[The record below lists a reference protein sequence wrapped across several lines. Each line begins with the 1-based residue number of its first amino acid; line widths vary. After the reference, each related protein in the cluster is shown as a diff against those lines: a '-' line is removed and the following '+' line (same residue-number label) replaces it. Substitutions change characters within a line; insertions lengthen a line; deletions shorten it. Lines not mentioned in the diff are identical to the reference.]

1 MGVIRSGSNKRLPS
15 PQPSPKGRG
24 GRPRCLALYIDL
36 IDRFDYGSSS
46 STFPDSAKPFH
57 VGVPPEHPPI
67 GPLSLRERAR
77 VRAGPY
83 ANFRLKA
90 LAIMDSAKPFHVGVP
105 LKYPPIG
112 PLYLWERVRVRAKV
126 LMIPTPARRAA
137 VTA

>member
-1 MGVIRSGSNKRLPS
+1 M
-15 PQPSPKGRG
+15 
-24 GRPRCLALYIDL
+24 
-36 IDRFDYGSSS
+36 
-46 STFPDSAKPFH
+46 DSAKPFH

-67 GPLSLRERAR
+67 SPLYLWERAR

-83 ANFRLKA
+83 ANFCLKA

-112 PLYLWERVRVRAKV
+112 PLYLWERVRVRAKA

>member
-1 MGVIRSGSNKRLPS
+1 M
-15 PQPSPKGRG
+15 
-24 GRPRCLALYIDL
+24 
-36 IDRFDYGSSS
+36 
-46 STFPDSAKPFH
+46 DSAKPFH
-57 VGVPPEHPPI
+57 VGVPPEYPPI
-67 GPLSLRERAR
+67 SPLYLRERAR

-90 LAIMDSAKPFHVGVP
+90 LAIMDSATPFQFGVP
-105 LKYPPIG
+105 PEYPPIG

>member
-1 MGVIRSGSNKRLPS
+1 MAIM
-15 PQPSPKGRG
+15 
-24 GRPRCLALYIDL
+24 
-36 IDRFDYGSSS
+36 
-46 STFPDSAKPFH
+46 DSAKPFH
-57 VGVPPEHPPI
+57 VGVSPEYPPI
-67 GPLSLRERAR
+67 SPLYLWERAR

-90 LAIMDSAKPFHVGVP
+90 LAIMDSAKPFQFGVS

>member
-1 MGVIRSGSNKRLPS
+1 M
-15 PQPSPKGRG
+15 
-24 GRPRCLALYIDL
+24 
-36 IDRFDYGSSS
+36 
-46 STFPDSAKPFH
+46 DSAKPFH
-57 VGVPPEHPPI
+57 VGVLPEHPPI
-67 GPLSLRERAR
+67 SPLYLWERAR

-105 LKYPPIG
+105 PEHPPIS
-112 PLYLWERVRVRAKV
+112 PLYLWERARVRAKA

>member
-1 MGVIRSGSNKRLPS
+1 MAIM
-15 PQPSPKGRG
+15 
-24 GRPRCLALYIDL
+24 
-36 IDRFDYGSSS
+36 
-46 STFPDSAKPFH
+46 DSAKPFH

-67 GPLSLRERAR
+67 CPLYLWERAR

-105 LKYPPIG
+105 PEYPPIS
-112 PLYLWERVRVRAKV
+112 PLSLRERARVRAGNLDSDRNLK
-126 LMIPTPARRAA
+126 PFTSTPARRAA

>member
-1 MGVIRSGSNKRLPS
+1 
-15 PQPSPKGRG
+15 
-24 GRPRCLALYIDL
+24 LAV
-36 IDRFDYGSSS
+36 
-46 STFPDSAKPFH
+46 PDSAKPFH
-57 VGVPPEHPPI
+57 VGVPPEYPPI
-67 GPLSLRERAR
+67 SPLSLRERAR

-90 LAIMDSAKPFHVGVP
+90 LAIMDSATPFQFGVP
-105 LKYPPIG
+105 PEYPPIG

>member
-1 MGVIRSGSNKRLPS
+1 MRAGPYANFRL
-15 PQPSPKGRG
+15 KA
-24 GRPRCLALYIDL
+24 LAIM
-36 IDRFDYGSSS
+36 
-46 STFPDSAKPFH
+46 DSAKSFH
-57 VGVPPEHPPI
+57 VGVPPEYPPI
-67 GPLSLRERAR
+67 SPLSLRERAR

-83 ANFRLKA
+83 ANFCLKA

-112 PLYLWERVRVRAKV
+112 PLYLWERVRVRANA